1 VTFFRSQILDAMRI
15 SLHER
20 ASPNHDERR
29 LGPPDM
35 LILHYTG
42 MTGAAAALDRLCD
55 PAARVSSHYVVEEDG
70 NVWRLVPEERR
81 AWHAGESGWLG
92 RHDINAHSIGV
103 EIVNPGHEFGYR
115 PFPDAQM
122 TAVEELCRDIVSR
135 RAIPARL
142 VLGHSDVAPHRKQDP
157 GELFDWR
164 RLARAGIGLWPDFSA
179 VPERLPEGVAALQ
192 RALAAYGY
200 DLPVTDALDERT
212 VQTLIAFQRHFRPT
226 DCAGVADDETR
237 RRIALVAAA
246 V

>member
-1 VTFFRSQILDAMRI
+1 MPI
-15 SLHER
+15 SLRER
-20 ASPNHDERR
+20 VSPNHDERR

-42 MTGAAAALDRLCD
+42 MTSGAAATDRLCD
-55 PAARVSSHYVVEEDG
+55 PIARVSSHYVVEEDG
-70 NVWRLVPEERR
+70 AVWRLVPEERR

-92 RHDINAHSIGV
+92 RRDINAHSIGI

-122 TAVEELCRDIVSR
+122 RVVEELCRDIVAR
-135 RAIPARL
+135 RSIAPRL

-157 GELFDWR
+157 GELFDWP
-164 RLARAGIGLWPDFSA
+164 RLARAGIGLWPDFSRPA
-179 VPERLPEGVAALQ
+179 QAPDSVTDIQG
-192 RALAAYGY
+192 ALAAYGY
-200 DLPVTDALDERT
+200 DIPVTGTLDERT
-212 VQTLIAFQRHFRPT
+212 VQVLIAFQRHFRPT
-226 DCAGVADDETR
+226 NCDGVADIETR